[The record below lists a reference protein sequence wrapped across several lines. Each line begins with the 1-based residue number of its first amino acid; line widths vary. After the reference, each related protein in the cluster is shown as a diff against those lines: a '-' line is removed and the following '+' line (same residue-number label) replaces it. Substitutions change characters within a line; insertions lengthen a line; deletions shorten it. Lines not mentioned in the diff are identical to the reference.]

1 MPDIARTF
9 PPSVFA
15 AARAK
20 VAADVAAFQSF
31 APALAPE
38 LRAGVEARWF
48 ANALVAL
55 DARFAHRDP
64 SLEGADGN
72 PIHEV
77 RLLVTALL
85 RDRTPADVPPGRY
98 RPAAS
103 VLGLALDQ
111 PVVLAAD
118 PFRALA
124 EAYLQ
129 ELEGRY
135 LA

>member
-1 MPDIARTF
+1 MPDTARTF
-9 PPSVFA
+9 SPSAFA

-20 VAADVAAFQSF
+20 VAADVAAFRSF
-31 APALAPE
+31 AAAVAPE
-38 LRAGVEARWF
+38 HRADVEARWF

-64 SLEGADGN
+64 SLEGVDGN

-85 RDRTPADVPPGRY
+85 RDRPPAEVSPGRY
-98 RPAAS
+98 STAAA
-103 VLGLALDQ
+103 VLALALDQ
-111 PVVLAAD
+111 PVALAAD

>member
-1 MPDIARTF
+1 MSDAVRTF
-9 PPSVFA
+9 PPSAFA
-15 AARAK
+15 AARAQ
-20 VAADVAAFQSF
+20 VAADVAAFGLF
-31 APALAPE
+31 AAALPDDR
-38 LRAGVEARWF
+38 RAAVEGRYF

-55 DARFAHRDP
+55 DARFASRDRA
-64 SLEGADGN
+64 LEGADGN
-72 PIHEV
+72 AINEV

-85 RDRTPADVPPGRY
+85 HDRPLDEVPPIRY
-98 RPAAS
+98 RAAAA
-103 VLGLALDQ
+103 VLGLAFGQ

-135 LA
+135 LP